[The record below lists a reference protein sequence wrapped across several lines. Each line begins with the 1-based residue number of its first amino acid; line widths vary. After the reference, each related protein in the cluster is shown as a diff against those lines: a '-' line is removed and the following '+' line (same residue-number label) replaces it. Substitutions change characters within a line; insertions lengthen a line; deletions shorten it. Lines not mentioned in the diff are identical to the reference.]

1 MQIGRRGD
9 EGVEGVRAKES
20 EREQRKVFGSCG
32 VSGSELRRG
41 TQGVRAEMR
50 AKRQFEWVARRRREG
65 REGPTEESED
75 RTALQMERATV
86 AENGRESRNCP
97 GDGERKGE
105 SKTEVAFFANDAVTT
120 RQNGE
125 KACSR
130 FEIPSHM
137 KRTTLHMSG

>member
-1 MQIGRRGD
+1 MQNGNLNGWHA
-9 EGVEGVRAKES
+9 GK
-20 EREQRKVFGSCG
+20 
-32 VSGSELRRG
+32 
-41 TQGVRAEMR
+41 
-50 AKRQFEWVARRRREG
+50 EG
-65 REGPTEESED
+65 RPNEGRTEWEEED

-97 GDGERKGE
+97 GMEGGRRGE